1 MPPLLANDR
10 KRPRSAPPMITADVA
25 PPAERLLTHLARF
38 ARALRRVGLAVSP
51 QKLVNAVLAVQAVGL
66 SRRGDLYWA
75 LHAVFVN
82 RPDQREF
89 FDQVFFLFWRS
100 PGALEGGAGDTL
112 PQGDGWQP
120 ISRRVAEA
128 LLRESGREARER
140 SIESEFDA
148 RLTWSSRER
157 LKFRDFEEMSGDE
170 LAEAQAAMRFMA
182 PLVKPVPGRRF
193 QTHPRGTRIDMRRT
207 LRASMRA
214 GPDTIPL
221 IRRQQRDRPPSFVV
235 LCDISGSMSTYS
247 RVFLHFAHAM
257 GRRYPRVSTFLF
269 ATRLT
274 NVTRCLRDRDV
285 DRALSAAGR
294 LAGDWEGGTRIGQC
308 LRQFNRDWS
317 RRVLAQ
323 VPTVLLVSDG
333 LDRDAGD
340 GLTREIERLHKSCR
354 TLIWLNPLL
363 RYDEFQPLAAGIRAI
378 LPHVDEFRSI
388 HNLESV
394 AGLAVALS
402 RNSTRETVTATGLPA
417 WDAAVARGLLD
428 GPKPAAPRTVRP
440 TFSRGRRDE
449 LPARGGTAKNC
460 GVSLLGRRLR

>member
-1 MPPLLANDR
+1 M
-10 KRPRSAPPMITADVA
+10 TAIAFA
-25 PPAERLLTHLARF
+25 PPAQRLLTHLARF

-51 QKLVNAVLAVQAVGL
+51 EKLVNAVLAVQAVGL
-66 SRRGDLYWA
+66 SRRSDLYWA

-100 PGALEGGAGDTL
+100 PGALEGGTGDAL
-112 PQGDGWQP
+112 PKGDGWQP

-128 LLRESGREARER
+128 LLQDSGREAREQAV
-140 SIESEFDA
+140 ESEFDA
-148 RLTWSSRER
+148 RMTWSSRER
-157 LKFRDFEEMSGDE
+157 LKLKDFEEMSGDE
-170 LAEAQAAMRFMA
+170 LVEAQAAVRLMA
-182 PLVKPVPGRRF
+182 PLVKPIPGRRF
-193 QTHPRGTRIDMRRT
+193 QTHPRGTRIEMRKT
-207 LRASMRA
+207 LRASMRT

-221 IRRQQRDRPPSFVV
+221 IRRQRRARPPSFVV

-274 NVTRCLRDRDV
+274 NVSRCLRDRDV

-294 LAGDWEGGTRIGQC
+294 LAKDWEGGTRIGQC
-308 LRQFNRDWS
+308 LHEFNRDWS

-333 LDRDAGD
+333 LDRDAGE

-363 RYDEFQPLAAGIRAI
+363 RYDKFQPLAAGIRAI
-378 LPHVDEFRSI
+378 LPHVDEFRSV

-394 AGLAVALS
+394 AELATTLA
-402 RNSTRETVTATGLPA
+402 RPATRRVTP
-417 WDAAVARGLLD
+417 
-428 GPKPAAPRTVRP
+428 
-440 TFSRGRRDE
+440 DE
-449 LPARGGTAKNC
+449 LSASAAG
-460 GVSLLGRRLR
+460 